1 MSIKALKIN
10 FAYQKKAILKD
21 ISLAL
26 QPGTLGVIMGPNGSG
41 KSTLLK
47 IINRLIEPQSGT
59 IFISGDDYRKLTR
72 REIARR
78 CGYMP
83 QKSEAVHC
91 TVFEAVLLGRKA
103 LNPERYKAEKGLQQV
118 DKILKLIHLDHLS
131 DRFTNTLSGGELQRV
146 VIARALVREP
156 EILLLDEPTNHLD
169 LINQLEVMALLKDIT
184 HRLNLATFVV
194 THDLNSA
201 LRFADS
207 FILLKDG
214 NLHAA
219 GPKNIITPK
228 IIEEVFSL
236 KSVIAEVAGFPVVV
250 PLQQNQPQK

>member
-1 MSIKALKIN
+1 MSLKIQDIS
-10 FAYQKKAILKD
+10 FAYAKKEILKK
-21 ISLAL
+21 ISFAL

-47 IINRLIEPQSGT
+47 TINRLIEPQHGT
-59 IFISGDDYRKLTR
+59 IFIAGDDYRKLAR

-83 QKSEAVHC
+83 QKSAAVHC
-91 TVFEAVLLGRKA
+91 TVFEAVLLGRQA
-103 LNPERYKAEKGLQQV
+103 LNPERCDAEKGLQQV
-118 DKILKLIHLDHLS
+118 DKILKMIHLDQLS

-169 LINQLEVMALLKDIT
+169 LINQLEVMSLLKDIT
-184 HRLNLATFVV
+184 HRLNLTTLVV

-214 NLHAA
+214 TLHAA
-219 GPKNIITPK
+219 GSEKIITPK
-228 IIEEVFSL
+228 TIKEVFNL

-250 PLQQNQPQK
+250 PLEQNH

>member
-1 MSIKALKIN
+1 MSIKTQNIS
-10 FAYQKKAILKD
+10 FAYHKKAILKE
-21 ISLAL
+21 ISFAL

-59 IFISGDDYRKLTR
+59 IFIAGNDYRKITR
-72 REIARR
+72 RELARH

-83 QKSEAVHC
+83 QKSAAVHC
-91 TVFEAVLLGRKA
+91 TVFEAVLLGHQA
-103 LNPERYKAEKGLQQV
+103 LNPERCEAEKGLQQV
-118 DKILKLIHLDHLS
+118 DKILKLIHLNHLS

-156 EILLLDEPTNHLD
+156 KILLLDEPTNHLD
-169 LINQLEVMALLKDIT
+169 LINQLEVMSLLKEIT
-184 HRLNLATFVV
+184 HKLNLTTLVV

-214 NLHAA
+214 TLHAA
-219 GPKNIITPK
+219 GPKNIITSEC
-228 IIEEVFSL
+228 IEEVFNL
-236 KSVIAEVAGFPVVV
+236 KSVIAEIAGFPVVV
-250 PLQQNQPQK
+250 PIQQD